1 MMYAAPL
8 KGSLNGVVFCSV
20 GKYAGIVAASLFAG
34 RFFGSYIWGA
44 IADYTGRKPVM
55 VVSGII
61 GTGKAVLSESSNDE
75 NQAFGMS
82 LLACSWGLGLVIGPA
97 LSGISADPLGQY
109 NISLGSE
116 EGSVGMMRG
125 VLG

>member
-1 MMYAAPL
+1 MCVCV
-8 KGSLNGVVFCSV
+8 SVFCHNVLVCFFNNRHS
-20 GKYAGIVAASLFAG
+20 SFAC
-34 RFFGSYIWGA
+34 
-44 IADYTGRKPVM
+44 
-55 VVSGII
+55 SGII